1 MTDFRGR
8 FSILSFP
15 SKKYFQKYVFEK
27 KRKNRNEKK
36 RGPEN
41 AKSGHFPFFQ
51 NLEIFEIFE
60 TKKYREKYRDKV
72 KI

>member
-15 SKKYFQKYVFEK
+15 SKKYFQRYFFEK
-27 KRKNRNEKK
+27 NEKTEMKKK

-41 AKSGHFPFFQ
+41 AKSGHFPFFSKSG
-51 NLEIFEIFE
+51 NFRNF
-60 TKKYREKYRDKV
+60 RNEK
-72 KI
+72 I